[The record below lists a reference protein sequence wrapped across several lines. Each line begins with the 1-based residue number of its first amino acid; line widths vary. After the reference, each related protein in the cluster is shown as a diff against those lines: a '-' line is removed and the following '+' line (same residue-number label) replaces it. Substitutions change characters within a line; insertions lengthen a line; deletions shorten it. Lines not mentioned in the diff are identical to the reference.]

1 MHAIGAG
8 LLVAEIQQASNT
20 TFRVFDWNRVDD
32 QGNSRELHI
41 EQALAAT
48 NFGRGPVGSL
58 PPQACEDPAW
68 KTVVSC
74 DQFTMRHG
82 KLTENWTT
90 CGDGQFRIFAVIGGS
105 MAVQNDPAES
115 PLQLGDSALLPACLD
130 TTEIRVGNDGVEL
143 LEITI
148 Q

>member
-32 QGNSRELHI
+32 EGNSRELHV

-48 NFGRGPVGSL
+48 NFSRGPVNPL
-58 PPQACEDPAW
+58 PPEACTDSAW

-82 KLTENWTT
+82 KSTENWTT
-90 CGDGQFRIFAVIGGS
+90 CGDGKFRILAVIGGS
-105 MAVQNDPAES
+105 MSVQNDPSES
-115 PLQLGDSALLPACLD
+115 PLKLGDTTLLPACLGR
-130 TTEIRVGNDGVEL
+130 TEIIVGEGGVEL

-148 Q
+148 